1 MRAEAGATKKLRGK
15 PFGANLQVKN
25 PRSQELAQLLVDERV
40 GAVTISG
47 GYPKAHAPPA
57 LNQNGSG
64 PAGYLRDPFSQ
75 LPLNDDHFY
84 RDSDYAWDAYL
95 QS

>member
-1 MRAEAGATKKLRGK
+1 LASDLDAVRAEVGATRKLRGE
-15 PFGANLQVKN
+15 PFGAKLQVMN

-57 LNQNGSG
+57 
-64 PAGYLRDPFSQ
+64 GYLRDPFSQ
-75 LPLNDDHFY
+75 LSMNDGHLYPDP
-84 RDSDYAWDAYL
+84 DYAWDAYL